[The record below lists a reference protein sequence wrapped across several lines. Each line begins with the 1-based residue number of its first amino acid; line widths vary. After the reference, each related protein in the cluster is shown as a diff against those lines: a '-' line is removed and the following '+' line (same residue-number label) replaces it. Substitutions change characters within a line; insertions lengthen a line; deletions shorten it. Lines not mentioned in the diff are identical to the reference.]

1 MKKLFVLLLFVFCF
15 FVFTACT
22 EEELPPEDAYT
33 ETYYIETEFQ
43 GSSAYDLTE
52 EHNKVKEMLSENK
65 ELFTQSALLLLRQE
79 TEVLLIFDEGTLTR
93 VNPGDN
99 NFKSADEFF
108 SGDEKNLL
116 TQCYD
121 KISEAFPNCRS
132 ICIEKVSTES
142 KIGIYSDCVQFMIR
156 TDFGSDYIDFGMVYS
171 EENMD
176 PRSYKFIDEN
186 WYGFTFALV

>member
-1 MKKLFVLLLFVFCF
+1 MKKLFVLLLFVFCL

-22 EEELPPEDAYT
+22 EEELPPEDEYSET
-33 ETYYIETEFQ
+33 ETQ
-43 GSSAYDLTE
+43 RSPVCDLTA
-52 EHNKVKEMLSENK
+52 EHNKVKEMLSENR

-108 SGDEKNLL
+108 NDDERDLL
-116 TQCYD
+116 TCCYN
-121 KISEAFPNCRS
+121 KISEAFPGCRS
-132 ICIEKVSTES
+132 ICIEKVSPES
-142 KIGIYSDCVQFMIR
+142 KTGIYSDCVQFMIR

-171 EENMD
+171 KENMD